1 MDTLL
6 FTGRSLWTM
15 LHGIVLGGGSLLAL
29 FAVVFSLRAMRSE
42 SSSAG
47 AVSEAQARYLV
58 RLTVLTAV
66 LLWLTVLVGTYITF
80 PPYRAT
86 PPDGLTDLSQYPRA
100 LILSSPGTAWLHAFA
115 MEVKEHTPW
124 IAAMLSTAVAFIGVR
139 YRSGLLRDAQLNRM
153 ATTLTVLA
161 FVLVSFVA
169 VLGVFIN
176 KVAPLE

>member
-42 SSSAG
+42 SSSG
-47 AVSEAQARYLV
+47 AVSEAQSRYLV

-100 LILSSPGTAWLHAFA
+100 LILSSPDTAWLHAFA

-139 YRSGLLRDAQLNRM
+139 YRSRLLRDAQLNRM
-153 ATTLTVLA
+153 ATSLSALA

-169 VLGVFIN
+169 LLGVFIN